1 MSAAKLQ
8 ELANWRAPIV
18 TPDVGRYTSRTA
30 TRRPLRH
37 VCVSASGAAKRFL
50 FVAVNSVGSQS
61 KRRYAF
67 RFMEVI
73 FSFLALALTV
83 SKRSGDVTIAVRS
96 LPDDFEW
103 ASSSGSCGVSHIAMP
118 HPRCACGS
126 LVQ

>member
-1 MSAAKLQ
+1 MSAAKLP
-8 ELANWRAPIV
+8 ELANENASHR
-18 TPDVGRYTSRTA
+18 SRCRKIHVPGGHKTA
-30 TRRPLRH
+30 FASRLRVRVRCGEALLDCRSELGWH
-37 VCVSASGAAKRFL
+37 
-50 FVAVNSVGSQS
+50 QS